1 MKIKLINYNH
11 RITGEGV
18 SRVVID
24 DIKLLKSFNSEG
36 ADVLE
41 VLFGN
46 INGTIKKLYDLKND
60 IEYVISLVKAC
71 DIQITHDFEI
81 DPKLMLGKVLN
92 IQHTNEG
99 ASDPHIYAFIKFSKE
114 STEDFV
120 DLKTI
125 IDAADK
131 KLIDAILNKKA
142 LDEILA
148 HKTFENYDDLPFGD
162 DDFPF

>member
-11 RITGEGV
+11 IITGEGV

-71 DIQITHDFEI
+71 DIQITHDFEV
-81 DPKLMLGKVLN
+81 DPKQMLGKVIN

-99 ASDPHIYAFIKFSKE
+99 EIYAFIKFSNE

-120 DLKTI
+120 DMKTI
-125 IDAADK
+125 IDDAEK
-131 KLIDAILNKKA
+131 KLIDIILKKKA

-148 HKTFENYDDLPFGD
+148 HKTFENDDDFPFGD

>member
-11 RITGEGV
+11 KITGEGV

-24 DIKLLKSFNSEG
+24 DVKILKTSNNEG
-36 ADVLE
+36 SDVLE

-46 INGTIKKLYDLKND
+46 INGTIKKLYDLKKD

-71 DIQITHDFEI
+71 DIEITHDFEI

-92 IQHTNEG
+92 IQHANEG
-99 ASDPHIYAFIKFSKE
+99 ESEPHIYAFIKFSKE

-120 DLKTI
+120 DIKTI
-125 IDAADK
+125 LDAADK
-131 KLIDAILNKKA
+131 KLLDSILRKKE
-142 LDEILA
+142 LDKILSYNSNP
-148 HKTFENYDDLPFGD
+148 FEDDDLPF
-162 DDFPF
+162 